1 MFTPGQKI
9 FAVLFIIAFI
19 IMMFLSYRKDKSIHL
34 KQYRGTIW
42 VLIGFLVFMAILLTI
57 KYLLTT

>member
-9 FAVLFIIAFI
+9 FAVLFVVAFI
-19 IMMFLSYRKDKSIHL
+19 IIMVFSYRKDKSIHL

-42 VLIGFLVFMAILLTI
+42 VLIGFIVFMAILLTI
-57 KYLLTT
+57 KFLITQ

>member
-9 FAVLFIIAFI
+9 FAVLFVVAFI
-19 IMMFLSYRKDKSIHL
+19 IIMVLSYRKDKSIHL

-42 VLIGFLVFMAILLTI
+42 VLIGFIAFMAILLTI
-57 KYLLTT
+57 KFLITR